1 MIKDLYGNTR
11 FYGIYRGVVTANN
24 DPLSKGRIKMQ
35 IPQILATET
44 TEWAWPVA
52 TPGIS
57 MVLPEIGQG
66 VWVMFEGGDP
76 SYPVWLGTF
85 GDAPGLA
92 IVQGANPL

>member
-1 MIKDLYGNTR
+1 
-11 FYGIYRGVVTANN
+11 
-24 DPLSKGRIKMQ
+24 MQ

-44 TEWAWPVA
+44 TEWAWPVDPRLFLVDNEA
-52 TPGIS
+52 TLAVP
-57 MVLPEIGQG
+57 LPPTIGQG
-66 VWVMFEGGDP
+66 VWAMFEGGDP